1 MKIFDREI
9 TIRKQPFI
17 IAEIS
22 ANHNNSMTRTL
33 KIIREAKK
41 VGAHAIKLQS
51 YNADSM
57 TLNCDN
63 KFFLI
68 KDKKS
73 LWYRK
78 NLYDLYKKAALPY
91 SWYKE
96 IFAEARKCGI
106 ICFSTPFDEN
116 SVDYLDSF
124 NVPAYKIAS
133 FENNHIPLIEKVIK
147 KKKPII
153 ISLGATTEKEIKYL
167 YNFLV
172 KKKFY
177 NFAFLQCTSSY
188 PAKIEDSNIKTILD
202 LKKKYKVEIGL
213 SDHTPGIGA
222 AIASISY
229 GATII
234 EKHFTLDKKAGGFDD
249 IFSMDPDEF
258 RLLVNETKNAWLS
271 LGKTSYELSKDEKR
285 HKMFK
290 RSIFVAKNIKKNEK
304 FTKNNLKIV
313 RPSFGLDPIYFKRII
328 GKKSKQNLKFGTPLE
343 KKHF

>member
-1 MKIFDREI
+1 MKIFGREI
-9 TIRKQPFI
+9 TTKKQPFI

-33 KIIREAKK
+33 KIIKEAKK

-51 YNADSM
+51 YDANSM
-57 TLNCDN
+57 TLNSNN

-73 LWYRK
+73 LWYKK

-96 IFAEARKCGI
+96 IFAEAKKNDI

-116 SVDYLDSF
+116 AVDYLDNY

-133 FENNHIPLIEKVIK
+133 FENNHTLLLEKVIK
-147 KKKPII
+147 KKKPLI
-153 ISLGATTEKEIKYL
+153 ISLGATTKREIDYL
-167 YNFLV
+167 YNFLI

-177 NFAFLQCTSSY
+177 NFAFLQCTSAY
-188 PAKIEDSNIKTILD
+188 PAKIEDSNIKTIID

-222 AIASISY
+222 AVAAISY

-234 EKHFTLDKKAGGFDD
+234 EKHFTLDKNAGGFDD

-271 LGKTSYELSKDEKR
+271 LGKISYGLSKDEKR

-290 RSIFVAKNIKKNEK
+290 RSIFVSKDIKKNEK
-304 FTKNNLKIV
+304 FTKDNLKIV
-313 RPSFGLDPIYFKRII
+313 RPSNGLDPMYFKSVI
-328 GKKSKQNLKFGTPLE
+328 GKKSKQNLKFGTPLQ

>member
-1 MKIFDREI
+1 MKIFGREI
-9 TIRKQPFI
+9 TTKKQPFI

-33 KIIREAKK
+33 KIIKEAKK

-51 YNADSM
+51 YDANSM
-57 TLNCDN
+57 TLNSNN

-73 LWYRK
+73 LWYKK

-96 IFAEARKCGI
+96 IFAEAKKNDI

-116 SVDYLDSF
+116 AVDYLDNY

-133 FENNHIPLIEKVIK
+133 FENNHTLLLEKVIK
-147 KKKPII
+147 KKKPLI
-153 ISLGATTEKEIKYL
+153 ISLGATTKREINYL
-167 YNFLV
+167 YNFLI

-177 NFAFLQCTSSY
+177 NFAFLQCTSAY
-188 PAKIEDSNIKTILD
+188 PAKIEDSNIKTIID

-222 AIASISY
+222 AVAAISY

-234 EKHFTLDKKAGGFDD
+234 EKHFTLDKNAGGFDD

-271 LGKTSYELSKDEKR
+271 LGKISYGLSKDEKR

-290 RSIFVAKNIKKNEK
+290 RSIFVSKDIKKNEK
-304 FTKNNLKIV
+304 FTKDNLKIV
-313 RPSFGLDPIYFKRII
+313 RPSNGLDPMYFKSVI
-328 GKKSKQNLKFGTPLE
+328 GKKSNQNLKFGTPLQ